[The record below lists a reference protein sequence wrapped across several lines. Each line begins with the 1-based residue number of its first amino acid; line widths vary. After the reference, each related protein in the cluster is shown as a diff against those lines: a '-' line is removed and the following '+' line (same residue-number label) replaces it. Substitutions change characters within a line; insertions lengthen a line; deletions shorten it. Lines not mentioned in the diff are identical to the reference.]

1 MLASTLVAIPFV
13 PVFFVLVR
21 RVAGRRTAARP
32 GLAAASETATST
44 P

>member
-21 RVAGRRTAARP
+21 RVSRGAR
-32 GLAAASETATST
+32 LVWVAAAPSEPATSRA
-44 P
+44 